1 MKIVIAV
8 HHFPPTFKGG
18 AEWRAHRTAS
28 WLKKQGH
35 TVKVVC
41 VDSIN
46 DTQTANLRWID
57 DEFDSIPVRRLFL
70 NLAKSPDRMR
80 WEYDNSW
87 IKEHL
92 NQYLAEEKPD
102 IFHLISGYLMTA
114 AAIKAAK
121 QQGLPLVMTLTDFWF
136 LCRRHT
142 LYRTSEQVCF
152 QNTALDCVRCAMEEK
167 RRFKLPAQQMPA
179 LTGLLWQAAQ
189 ALPPVAK
196 QLALVNDR
204 LATLRAA
211 LAEVDIAICPSQF
224 LKQTYLDKGFS
235 AKRMQFLRQGL
246 VHIPPHPPQK
256 SPSDRLRIGYIGQ
269 VAPHKG
275 VHVLID
281 AFLKLRQDAH
291 QAELKLYGDTAQF
304 PKFYQDMRRKISEA
318 PQLHEQVKFL
328 GAFDNQQISQIYQEI
343 DVLVVPSV
351 WFENSPNVILEAF
364 AHRTP
369 VIASNLGGMAELV
382 TDQKTGLLFNP
393 NDAANLAQKLQLAL
407 DTPSLL
413 NRLQQNILPPLALD
427 AEMAELIQI
436 YQAVLSQP
444 VTEKL
449 SHPTQNISLYNL

>member
-1 MKIVIAV
+1 MKIIIAV

-28 WLKKQGH
+28 WLIKQGH

-41 VDSIN
+41 VDSIA
-46 DTQTANLRWID
+46 DAQTANLRWID

-70 NLAKSPDRMR
+70 NLAKAPDRMR
-80 WEYDNSW
+80 FEYDNPW

-121 QQGLPLVMTLTDFWF
+121 QQGLPIVMTLTDFWF

-142 LYRTSEQVCF
+142 LYRSSEQVCF
-152 QNTALDCVRCAMEEK
+152 QNTALDCVRCTVEEK
-167 RRFKLPAQQMPA
+167 RRFKLPAQKMPT
-179 LTGLLWQAAQ
+179 LTGLLWQATQ
-189 ALPPVAK
+189 PLPPVAK
-196 QLALVNDR
+196 QMALVDDR

-211 LAEVDIAICPSQF
+211 LAEVDVAICPSQF

-246 VHIPPHPPQK
+246 VHIPPQPPQK
-256 SPSDRLRIGYIGQ
+256 SPSARLRIGYIGQ

-275 VHVLID
+275 VHILID
-281 AFLKLRQDAH
+281 AFLKLGQGAQ
-291 QAELKLYGDTAQF
+291 QAELKLYGDTSQF
-304 PKFYQDMRRKISEA
+304 PKFYQDMQQKLAGA
-318 PQLHEQVKFL
+318 PQLHEQIKFL
-328 GAFDNQQISQIYQEI
+328 GAFDNKQISQIYQEI

-364 AHRTP
+364 AHQTP
-369 VIASNLGGMAELV
+369 VIASNLGGMAELI
-382 TDQKTGLLFNP
+382 TDQRTGLLFDP
-393 NDAANLAQKLQLAL
+393 NDAADLARKLQLIL
-407 DTPSLL
+407 DIPPLL
-413 NRLQQNILPPLALD
+413 GHLQQNILPPTALD
-427 AEMAELIQI
+427 AEMAELIQL

-444 VTEKL
+444 VTENV
-449 SHPTQNISLYNL
+449 SPPTQNVFLYNQ